1 MSLPDAPHANSPGLA
16 ANAADITAAIVAAP
30 GAEPRLGSIA
40 LPPRTPGTTLVTV
53 VAAPVNPLDLLI
65 ASGTFHS
72 ARHEAPYVPGSECVG
87 VVFDSVRFPF
97 GSSVYGECRPSPA
110 RSGAFATQVLIND
123 ENLLSLPAGVD
134 PVQAAAVGNSGT
146 AAYLPSIEIAGLQ
159 LGEMAPIPTC
169 TTKLIT
175 AGVFTAEDSGAGGE
189 RPWPGTTSP
198 ASDGKPTGWRRFWPT
213 RSTTG
218 LRTALVGRSSCASYK
233 ESTKGGR
240 LRIDIQP
247 YSPSGVPARAYDE
260 RYHLGAMNTGYTG
273 PDH

>member
-40 LPPRTPGTTLVTV
+40 LPPRTLGTTLVTV

-72 ARHEAPYVPGSECVG
+72 ARHEAPYVPGSECVD
-87 VVFDSVRFPF
+87 VVVDSDRFPF

-146 AAYLPSIEIAGLQ
+146 AAYLPFIEIAGLSSERRHRFRPVQ
-159 LGEMAPIPTC
+159 RSFYGGGLYGGGFWSWWRKAMAGHNFP
-169 TTKLIT
+169 
-175 AGVFTAEDSGAGGE
+175 GE
-189 RPWPGTTSP
+189 RRETDWMAEVLANPFKDPAPYGARGSIFVRQPRRVHQGLPAAFRHPALFALVVCLPGPTTS
-198 ASDGKPTGWRRFWPT
+198 A
-213 RSTTG
+213 TTS
-218 LRTALVGRSSCASYK
+218 V
-233 ESTKGGR
+233 
-240 LRIDIQP
+240 
-247 YSPSGVPARAYDE
+247 
-260 RYHLGAMNTGYTG
+260 
-273 PDH
+273 

>member
-1 MSLPDAPHANSPGLA
+1 M
-16 ANAADITAAIVAAP
+16 
-30 GAEPRLGSIA
+30 
-40 LPPRTPGTTLVTV
+40 TV

-87 VVFDSVRFPF
+87 VVVDSDRFPF

-159 LGEMAPIPTC
+159 LGETAPIPTC
-169 TTKLIT
+169 TTKLLRRWSLRRRILELVAKGHGRAQLPRRAT
-175 AGVFTAEDSGAGGE
+175 GNRLDGGGFGQPVQGPGPVRRSWVDLRAPATKSPPRGAGCVSTSSPI
-189 RPWPGTTSP
+189 RPRVCLPRPTTS
-198 ASDGKPTGWRRFWPT
+198 A
-213 RSTTG
+213 TTS
-218 LRTALVGRSSCASYK
+218 V
-233 ESTKGGR
+233 
-240 LRIDIQP
+240 
-247 YSPSGVPARAYDE
+247 
-260 RYHLGAMNTGYTG
+260 
-273 PDH
+273 